1 MKEVAKIEEP
11 LHGYPQ
17 EIAIIPIDELKV
29 IEVQRAPSKS
39 HVKRLS
45 ESIKKIGFV
54 IPLIVIKRDNENII
68 IDGQHRFL
76 AAKELGIKQLPAIVI
91 PEKYAHQLM
100 ELNVEKQMSLR
111 EKAYVSLNVYRM
123 YLKEKPTINEDDGRI
138 MDSIEFAYYVTLGI
152 AYEKMPKLFGS
163 AYESV
168 LKKVD
173 SFLSKPLKE
182 AAKERDKRAELL
194 IETDNI
200 AREAVEKV
208 KELGID
214 HPFLY
219 KEVISFCM
227 PVKRKRKVEQSFNE
241 MFDSLKKNLRNLASN
256 PHKIREHK
264 FSTEPEVQ

>member
-1 MKEVAKIEEP
+1 MREIAKIEEP
-11 LHGYPQ
+11 LHGYSQ

-29 IEVQRAPSKS
+29 IEIQRAPSKS

-45 ESIKKIGFV
+45 ESIRKIGFI
-54 IPLIVIKRDNENII
+54 IPLIVVRRNNENII

-76 AAKELGIKQLPAIVI
+76 AAKELGIKQLPAIII
-91 PEKYAHQLM
+91 PEKYAHELM
-100 ELNVEKQMSLR
+100 ELNIEKQMSLR

-138 MDSIEFAYYVTLGI
+138 MDSIEFAYYITLGI

-182 AAKERDKRAELL
+182 AVKEREKRAELL
-194 IETDNI
+194 IETDNV
-200 AREAVEKV
+200 ARDAVEKV
-208 KELGID
+208 KALGIE

-219 KEVISFCM
+219 KEVVSFCM
-227 PVKRKRKVEQSFNE
+227 PVKRKRKVEQSFDE
-241 MFDSLKKNLRNLASN
+241 MFDALKKNLRALASN
-256 PHKIREHK
+256 PQKIRAHK
-264 FSTEPEVQ
+264 FSTEVET